1 MSGNIKTIGIV
12 SALNTEIRAFKD
24 VISNIEE
31 KRIGRHLFYL
41 GDYENKKIIFTDSGV
56 GKVNAAITS
65 QILINEFKPD
75 FIINTGIAGGLNE
88 KLSHTDLVV
97 ANELTYHDF
106 DSRLLEKYSPYIK
119 SFKAEEKYLEIAR
132 MVLENKKYFEGL
144 VITGDQFIT
153 DSSKK
158 EELINNFNAYCVEM
172 EGAAIA
178 HTAYLNNI
186 PFMVIRC
193 ISDLA
198 DDDGDDDYDDFEIIA
213 ADKASKFTLEFIKK
227 L

>member
-12 SALNTEIRAFKD
+12 SALYTEIKVFKD
-24 VISNIEE
+24 IISNIEE
-31 KRIGRHLFYL
+31 KQIGKHLFYL

-56 GKVNAAITS
+56 GKVNAAITT

-88 KLSHTDLVV
+88 ELNHLDLVI

-106 DSRLLEKYSPYIK
+106 DTRIMKKFLPYVK
-119 SFKAEEKYLEIAR
+119 SFKAEEKYLEIAKK
-132 MVLENKKYFEGL
+132 VLENKKYFEGL
-144 VITGDQFIT
+144 IITGDQFIT

-158 EELINNFNAYCVEM
+158 EELVNDFNAYCVEM

-178 HTAYLNNI
+178 HTAYLNNV

-198 DDDGDDDYDDFEIIA
+198 DDDGGDDYDDFEVIA

>member
-1 MSGNIKTIGIV
+1 MSGKIKTIGIV
-12 SALNTEIRAFKD
+12 SALSSEIRAFKD
-24 VISNIEE
+24 IISNIEE
-31 KRIGRHLFYL
+31 KKIGKHLFYL

-56 GKVNAAITS
+56 GKVNAAITT

-75 FIINTGIAGGLNE
+75 FIINTGIAGGLNKE
-88 KLSHTDLVV
+88 LNHTDLVI
-97 ANELTYHDF
+97 ANELVYHDF
-106 DSRLLEKYSPYIK
+106 DSGLLEKYSPYVK
-119 SFKAEEKYLEIAR
+119 SFKVEDKYLEIAR
-132 MVLENKKYFEGL
+132 KVLENKKYFEGL

-153 DSSKK
+153 DSFKK
-158 EELINNFNAYCVEM
+158 EELIRDFNAYCVEM

-178 HTAYLNNI
+178 HTAYLNNVSFI
-186 PFMVIRC
+186 VIRC

-213 ADKASKFTLEFIKK
+213 AEKASKFTLEFIKK